1 MNPSAGSAA
10 PADRALTWSSV
21 LSTDAQPSA
30 ATALACR
37 ILESQTNPSILCD
50 VLWCGLLFVV
60 AWVIFFAAYVAAA
73 RLRWVKN
80 VDWRLIAL
88 AVLSAIA
95 TGILSWLVLWERF
108 SSPNAFWLAT
118 IAAPIAFI
126 GYCGIFILTGP
137 TNVDRS
143 VTFSMLRAFK
153 ALEGRETQNGP
164 PIDAVGFDRIFNK
177 RIRELSMAG
186 VIEVQGGRV
195 RLTPLG
201 DRTRRFY
208 LWLGRLL
215 NVEPQ

>member
-1 MNPSAGSAA
+1 VRRIPEIQMNPSIFS
-10 PADRALTWSSV
+10 
-21 LSTDAQPSA
+21 
-30 ATALACR
+30 
-37 ILESQTNPSILCD
+37 D
-50 VLWCGLLFVV
+50 VFCCGLLFAV
-60 AWVIFFAAYVAAA
+60 AWMIFFTAYLAAA
-73 RLRWVKN
+73 RLRWVRN
-80 VDWRLIAL
+80 VDWRLIVL
-88 AVLSAIA
+88 VVLSAIA
-95 TGILSWLVLWERF
+95 TGILSWLALRGCF

-126 GYCGIFILTGP
+126 GFCGIFILIGP
-137 TNVDRS
+137 ANVNRS

-153 ALEGRETQNGP
+153 ALEGNEAANGT

-186 VIEVQGGRV
+186 VIEVRGGRV